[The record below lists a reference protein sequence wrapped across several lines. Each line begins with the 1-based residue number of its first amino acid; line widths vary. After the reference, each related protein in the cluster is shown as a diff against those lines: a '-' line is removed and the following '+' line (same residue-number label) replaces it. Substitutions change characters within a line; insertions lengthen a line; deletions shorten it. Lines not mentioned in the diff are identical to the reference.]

1 MNRGRV
7 SIMSEQLAEKFV
19 EALGRLEAVGELE
32 PLVSLFADGCEVGNV
47 VSPEKFHGRE
57 GAREFW
63 GAKYRD
69 TFGEVRSTFRNVFAA
84 GDRAALEWTTEGT
97 ANDGAPLKYDG
108 VSILE
113 IDGGQIKRFCAYFD
127 AGALGRQLTGKAH
140 GQGG

>member
-1 MNRGRV
+1 
-7 SIMSEQLAEKFV
+7 MSEQTAKRFI
-19 EALGRLEAVGELE
+19 EALGKLEAGRELE
-32 PLVSLFADGCEVGNV
+32 EMVRLFAPDAEVGNV

-97 ANDGAPLKYDG
+97 AQDGTPVRYDG
-108 VSILE
+108 VSVIE
-113 IDGGQIKRFCAYFD
+113 TDGGRITRFCAYFD
-127 AGALGRQLTGKAH
+127 AGALGRQLKGKSQ
-140 GQGG
+140 GQGA

>member
-1 MNRGRV
+1 
-7 SIMSEQLAEKFV
+7 MSEQTAEKFI
-19 EALGRLEAVGELE
+19 EALGRLEAERDLE
-32 PLVSLFADGCEVGNV
+32 AIVNLFADDCEVGNV
-47 VSPEKFHGRE
+47 VSPEKFRGRD

-97 ANDGAPLKYDG
+97 ANDGTPIRYDG

-113 IDGGQIKRFCAYFD
+113 TSGGLVTRFCAYFD
-127 AGALGRQLTGKAH
+127 AGSLGRQLTGKAH
-140 GQGG
+140 A